1 MLTSAPAGYFYLAC
15 EAKQNDYLNWLSLSD
30 LSQRLCPGFT
40 FWPHCVF
47 ESDTCDAAWV
57 LFSDGRCHDC
67 NTNLTSGLL
76 LLLLET
82 HQARVAELEAEVEEL
97 RLLWKSEASSR
108 SARSD
113 VVHSLLPL
121 SKLLNSGS
129 YMDGDGEAA
138 RSPAPP
144 VGFNHEGHPPLDPD
158 PSVRIYDHECSCVRR
173 AEVVKYRGISLLSE
187 VDAQYSALQAK
198 YDALLQ
204 HCHLWPQGEAQ
215 GDAHSRRSIG
225 TAAGCPNAASATAL
239 DFDDDF
245 HQPEYK
251 ELFREIFSRIQ
262 KTKEDLIENR
272 AGL

>member
-1 MLTSAPAGYFYLAC
+1 M
-15 EAKQNDYLNWLSLSD
+15 
-30 LSQRLCPGFT
+30 
-40 FWPHCVF
+40 
-47 ESDTCDAAWV
+47 
-57 LFSDGRCHDC
+57 
-67 NTNLTSGLL
+67 
-76 LLLLET
+76 
-82 HQARVAELEAEVEEL
+82 EEL

-108 SARSD
+108 SARSE

-121 SKLLNSGS
+121 SKLLNSGGHV
-129 YMDGDGEAA
+129 DGHLDAA
-138 RSPAPP
+138 RNSVPP
-144 VGFNHEGHPPLDPD
+144 MGFDREGLQPLDPD

-204 HCHLWPQGEAQ
+204 HCHLWPQREAQ
-215 GDAHSRRSIG
+215 ERHRHQSIQKRS
-225 TAAGCPNAASATAL
+225 GCPDAASAVAP
-239 DFDDDF
+239 DFD
-245 HQPEYK
+245 QPEYK

>member
-1 MLTSAPAGYFYLAC
+1 MLDVWTTT
-15 EAKQNDYLNWLSLSD
+15 LS
-30 LSQRLCPGFT
+30 
-40 FWPHCVF
+40 
-47 ESDTCDAAWV
+47 
-57 LFSDGRCHDC
+57 
-67 NTNLTSGLL
+67 LTSGL

-108 SARSD
+108 SARSE

-121 SKLLNSGS
+121 SKLLNSGRH
-129 YMDGDGEAA
+129 MDGESEAA

-144 VGFNHEGHPPLDPD
+144 VGVNREGFPPLDPD

-198 YDALLQ
+198 YEALLQ
-204 HCHLWPQGEAQ
+204 HCHLCPQGEAQ
-215 GDAHSRRSIG
+215 VAHSHRSVE
-225 TAAGCPNAASATAL
+225 TAAGCLDAAAAAAL
-239 DFDDDF
+239 DFDEDF

-251 ELFREIFSRIQ
+251 ELFREIFSRLQ

>member
-1 MLTSAPAGYFYLAC
+1 MLRYTSHDL
-15 EAKQNDYLNWLSLSD
+15 ELSLCTQSCLERTD
-30 LSQRLCPGFT
+30 SGFY
-40 FWPHCVF
+40 
-47 ESDTCDAAWV
+47 
-57 LFSDGRCHDC
+57 
-67 NTNLTSGLL
+67 NTNMTSGL

-82 HQARVAELEAEVEEL
+82 HQARVAELEVEVEEL

-108 SARSD
+108 SARSE

-121 SKLLNSGS
+121 SKVLNSGG
-129 YMDGDGEAA
+129 YMDGDCEAA
-138 RSPAPP
+138 RSPAPQMDLNRK
-144 VGFNHEGHPPLDPD
+144 GLPPLDPD

-215 GDAHSRRSIG
+215 EAHSHQSIQ
-225 TAAGCPNAASATAL
+225 TAAGCPDTASAVAL
-239 DFDDDF
+239 NFDEDF